1 MDCAEVPG
9 MNREERLRRW
19 IDAYSDTIL
28 KTCYL
33 YLSDQG
39 QAEDATQ
46 DTWIKAWNHMEAYEC
61 QQISNEKAWLLRI
74 AINTCKDYRRTAW
87 FRHIDRKKSLE
98 ELPPQLLTMEP
109 RDESLTLLVM
119 DLPDRYK
126 QVILLYYFQGLTMQ
140 ETAAALG
147 SSQATVQRRLRKAEA
162 LLKSSLTGGETNE
175 E

>member
-1 MDCAEVPG
+1 MDRAEVPG

-61 QQISNEKAWLLRI
+61 QHISNEKAWLLRI
-74 AINTCKDYRRTAW
+74 AINTCKDYKRTAW

-140 ETAAALG
+140 ETAAALE